1 MTNPELPSQKSEY
14 SPKVQRWL
22 DTSVTLRA
30 VGAIMILAVGM
41 FIAYQFGSA
50 VTQGRADADSLIEK
64 MDLGR
69 SDSDAEEC
77 TVAGINLHGQIMTY
91 VPAGAT
97 DEEGFAMADVV
108 ASEDVVYMI
117 ESAEWDD
124 DVKAILLEV
133 DSYGGM
139 PVAGEEIANALK
151 RATKPTVAF
160 IRSGGASAAYWAATG
175 ADRIFASK
183 NSDVGSIGATMS
195 YLDNSERNRQEGIS
209 YVDLSTGKFKDT
221 GSPDKPLTAEE
232 RALLMR
238 DLKIV
243 YENFIEAV
251 SANRDIPADE
261 VRAIADGSTVMGAR
275 AVELKLVDE
284 IGGQLEAEEYLAE
297 QIGEEVATC
306 WY

>member
-1 MTNPELPSQKSEY
+1 MTLGDSAGEC
-14 SPKVQRWL
+14 
-22 DTSVTLRA
+22 SV
-30 VGAIMILAVGM
+30 
-41 FIAYQFGSA
+41 S
-50 VTQGRADADSLIEK
+50 
-64 MDLGR
+64 
-69 SDSDAEEC
+69 
-77 TVAGINLHGQIMTY
+77 GINLHGVMSTY
-91 VPAGAT
+91 IPAEIL
-97 DEEGFAMADVV
+97 DEEGMATEDVV
-108 ASEDVVYMI
+108 ASEDIIYAI
-117 ESAEWDD
+117 SQAEWDD

-151 RATKPTVAF
+151 RATKPTAAF
-160 IRSGGASAAYWAATG
+160 IRGGGASAAYWAATG

-195 YLDNSERNRQEGIS
+195 YLENSERNRQEGIN
-209 YVDLSTGKFKDT
+209 YVNLSTGKFKDT
-221 GSPDKPLTAEE
+221 GSPDKPLTADE

-251 SANRDIPADE
+251 SANRNIPVDE
-261 VRAIADGSTVMGAR
+261 VRAIADGSTVMGER

-284 IGGQLEAEEYLAE
+284 IGGQLEAEQYLSDV
-297 QIGEEVATC
+297 IGEEVVTC

>member
-14 SPKVQRWL
+14 SPKVQNLL
-22 DTSVTLRA
+22 DTSLTLRA
-30 VGAIMILAVGM
+30 IGFMILSLVVIFLAV
-41 FIAYQFGSA
+41 IWGSA
-50 VTQGRADADSLIEK
+50 SQEAKMTLGDSAGECNVT
-64 MDLGR
+64 
-69 SDSDAEEC
+69 
-77 TVAGINLHGQIMTY
+77 GINLHGTMLTY
-91 VPAGAT
+91 IPAGLF
-97 DEEGFAMADVV
+97 DEEDMITEDVV
-108 ASEDVVYMI
+108 ASEDVVYAI
-117 ESAEWDD
+117 DQAEWDD

-133 DSYGGM
+133 DSYGGL

-251 SANRDIPADE
+251 STNRDIPADE

>member
-30 VGAIMILAVGM
+30 VGALILLAVGM
-41 FIAYQFGSA
+41 FIAYTWGSA
-50 VTQGRADADSLIEK
+50 VQQGRNANDNLLADME
-64 MDLGR
+64 LGK
-69 SDSDAEEC
+69 SDEGGEC
-77 TVAGINLHGQIMTY
+77 NVTGINLHGVMTTY
-91 VPAGAT
+91 IPAGLFN
-97 DEEGFAMADVV
+97 EEDIITEDVV
-108 ASEDVVYMI
+108 ASEDITYAI
-117 ESAEWDD
+117 NQAEWDD

-133 DSYGGM
+133 DSYGGL
-139 PVAGEEIANALK
+139 PVAGEEIANALM
-151 RATKPTVAF
+151 RTTKPTVAF

-175 ADRIFASK
+175 ADRIFASQ
-183 NSDVGSIGATMS
+183 NSDVGGIGVTMS
-195 YLDNSERNRQEGIS
+195 YLDNSERNRQEGLS

-221 GSPDKPLTAEE
+221 GSPDKPLTADE
-232 RALLMR
+232 RAILMR

-251 SANRDIPADE
+251 SANRDIPAEE
-261 VRAIADGSTVMGAR
+261 VRVIADGSTVMGAR

-284 IGGQLEAEEYLAE
+284 IGGLFEAEQYLSE